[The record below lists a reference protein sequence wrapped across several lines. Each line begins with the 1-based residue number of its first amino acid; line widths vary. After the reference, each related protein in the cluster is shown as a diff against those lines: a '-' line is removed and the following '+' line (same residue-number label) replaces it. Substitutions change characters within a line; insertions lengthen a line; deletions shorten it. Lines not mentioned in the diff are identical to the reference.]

1 MEDGNEREEEYLP
14 EMENPLK
21 ENKSEAEYI
30 MLMSSLQVS
39 VSKHLLDEYYTMV
52 WSNDFYYD
60 LIGYSKEEYQARFR
74 NRPDIYYT
82 SHHYEDELNKIRGA
96 VMEAAEAGK
105 EGYSIITLSLIHI

>member
-52 WSNDFYYD
+52 W
-60 LIGYSKEEYQARFR
+60 
-74 NRPDIYYT
+74 
-82 SHHYEDELNKIRGA
+82 
-96 VMEAAEAGK
+96 
-105 EGYSIITLSLIHI
+105 LSLIHI